1 MPITFFTPTRGSF
14 YQKVQ
19 EVSSFDE
26 KVNLCI
32 ENVNEF
38 CAIIKKFHEL
48 RGCPLDRCE
57 LGLFSD
63 GLYNYIQKRD
73 RRSPCLLKNY
83 FIDLCKKYPQGFE
96 SSFKRV
102 KSYQGFFL

>member
-1 MPITFFTPTRGSF
+1 MPITFFPPTRGSF
-14 YQKVQ
+14 YQKIQ

-26 KVNLCI
+26 KVNLCT

-48 RGCPLDRCE
+48 RRCPLDCCE
-57 LGLFSD
+57 VGLFSD

-73 RRSPCLLKNY
+73 RRSPCLLKKF
-83 FIDLCKKYPQGFE
+83 FIDLCKKYSQGF
-96 SSFKRV
+96 
-102 KSYQGFFL
+102 